1 MEKTWKPVTAGILSI
16 IAGAISVFFAMGLI
30 IAISATSTWHF
41 FLETVPPED
50 LPFVAPIV
58 STVLII
64 LLVLS
69 VIKAVFPI
77 VGGVFA
83 LRRKKWGWALAGSII
98 ALIGWTCLLGVL
110 STIFVALAKDEFEQ
124 ASPEIP
130 PAD

>member
-1 MEKTWKPVTAGILSI
+1 MEKTWKPMTAGILSI
-16 IAGAISVFFAMGLI
+16 IAGAISAFFAMGLI
-30 IAISATSTWHF
+30 VAIVATSTWHF

-50 LPFVAPIV
+50 LPFVAPIL

-83 LRRKKWGWALAGSII
+83 LQRKRWGWALAGAII
-98 ALIGWTCLLGVL
+98 AVIGWTFLLGVL
-110 STIFVALAKDEFEQ
+110 STIFIAMARDEFEKAQ
-124 ASPEIP
+124 
-130 PAD
+130 